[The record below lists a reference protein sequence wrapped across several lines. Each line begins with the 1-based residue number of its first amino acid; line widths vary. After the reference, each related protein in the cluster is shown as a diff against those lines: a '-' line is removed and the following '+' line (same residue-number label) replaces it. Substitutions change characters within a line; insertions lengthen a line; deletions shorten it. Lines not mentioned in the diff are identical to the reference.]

1 SSPAGYALAARPLN
15 CSPKRSTSS
24 PTRPAPEWA
33 HAIRV
38 AFDEALKF
46 KQTGEKK
53 AIAFNLSGHR
63 HFDVMT
69 YEAYRQAKLEEYE
82 YPDALVQQAL
92 THLPRVPA
100 MG

>member
-1 SSPAGYALAARPLN
+1 
-15 CSPKRSTSS
+15 
-24 PTRPAPEWA
+24 
-33 HAIRV
+33 V

-69 YEAYRQAKLEEYE
+69 YEAYRQGKLEDYE
-82 YPDALVQQAL
+82 YPDALVQQAM
-92 THLPRVPA
+92 THLPWVPA